1 MSRETVDDKNPF
13 VHRIQRMRNEVDVFN
28 KGRVNSY
35 GPISH
40 ALENLPGFSHSP
52 SEWSEDHLCR
62 FQVVISDEQPDE
74 ALFPHEYAVLD
85 NDKTLKAI
93 TEDGFF
99 LPTNEDLMAG
109 AFSARLYS
117 GFFMDLLQL
126 MAEGQDTK
134 KTEISYPVL
143 ESTAT
148 SSRHKP
154 KTAIAK
160 TLAHTKVL
168 HPAPSTVQLLSHSL
182 LHNCLKYVASM
193 EHLSFPSLPF
203 WCPWY
208 VFYLVFLISLV
219 RTLSRFP
226 LMQQAQTFSVIM
238 TELCIPG
245 SDVPRNG

>member
-1 MSRETVDDKNPF
+1 MSRDTVDVENAC
-13 VHRIQRMRNEVDVFN
+13 VHRIQRMRNEVDIFN
-28 KGRVNSY
+28 KGQENSH

-40 ALENLPGFSHSP
+40 ALENLPGFSRSP

-62 FQVVISDEQPDE
+62 FQVVINDEQPDE
-74 ALFPHEYAVLD
+74 ALFPNEYVVSD

-99 LPTNEDLMAG
+99 LPTDKDLAAR
-109 AFSARLYS
+109 AFSARLHS

-126 MAEGQDTK
+126 MAEGQDIK
-134 KTEISYPVL
+134 KPEISYPIS

-148 SSRHKP
+148 SSQYQP

-160 TLAHTKVL
+160 TLEYAKGL

-182 LHNCLKYVASM
+182 IHNCLKYVASM

-203 WCPWY
+203 WCPRY
-208 VFYLVFLISLV
+208 VSYLVFLIS
-219 RTLSRFP
+219 
-226 LMQQAQTFSVIM
+226 
-238 TELCIPG
+238 
-245 SDVPRNG
+245 